1 MGILIKSISSF
12 FQSNNN
18 ADNEWKEVVYP
29 PKQEGILRF
38 SFYLLATFI
47 ILETCLFGKLSS
59 SIPPLYIN
67 FPIIYRS
74 ISFNGLIDII
84 IILLWLVSIYKSVKT
99 YINLTNKDKNDNNA
113 AIRRNLVYLI
123 HSLKLFDEEKYEV
136 EEVDKETGKVRVK
149 TEKRIVRTIRMYFK
163 EDEKKVFV
171 RIAKYGDRF
180 TQMASTLGENLES
193 SLGLN
198 LDVINTTV
206 NHVEY
211 VFLKYKDRR
220 IELASSINNQQKN
233 SDVIQIT
240 GNISYRLS
248 KTPHSLIVGGTGS
261 GKSFFILG
269 KIVSYLSLL
278 PQAELYVIDP
288 KRADLSLLRF
298 LNSLQDRVATESNQ
312 VAKMLRQVVEIMEDR
327 YKTYFN
333 DISAFGKDYTDFG
346 LPPIIVIFD
355 EFSAF
360 LHSVDK
366 KLSKEVLDY
375 IFTIVMKGR
384 QAGVQVEI
392 LMQRP
397 SADDLP
403 TNIRSQ
409 MGFKAGLGA
418 MDKIGYNMIFD
429 TNDIDYKTVTEKG
442 GGYIQIDGLHT
453 TPVYFETP
461 YIDKDFDFIG
471 NITRLMKLQ
480 NKE

>member
-1 MGILIKSISSF
+1 MGGNKIFRKFFNSNRKNTEWNLVQYPPTIACKLFGFIPLRIFLLIVIIFIEITAIIAIADKVRSNIGQILLTIIFFYMIYKTIKCYKSFIKRKEKQKNNNIERVLQYLIKSLKLYDEESF
-12 FQSNNN
+12 
-18 ADNEWKEVVYP
+18 EVVSDGRVRNE
-29 PKQEGILRF
+29 KRVV
-38 SFYLLATFI
+38 
-47 ILETCLFGKLSS
+47 
-59 SIPPLYIN
+59 
-67 FPIIYRS
+67 RS
-74 ISFNGLIDII
+74 IIM
-84 IILLWLVSIYKSVKT
+84 Y
-99 YINLTNKDKNDNNA
+99 YMEDNNK
-113 AIRRNLVYLI
+113 VYI
-123 HSLKLFDEEKYEV
+123 
-136 EEVDKETGKVRVK
+136 
-149 TEKRIVRTIRMYFK
+149 RIVK
-163 EDEKKVFV
+163 N
-171 RIAKYGDRF
+171 GDRF
-180 TQMASTLGENLES
+180 TQIASTLSENLES
-193 SLGLN
+193 ALSYE
-198 LDVINTTV
+198 LDSTDSTV
-206 NHVEY
+206 DYFQY
-211 VFLKYKDRR
+211 VFLRERDRR
-220 IELASSINNQQKN
+220 IKLSSSVNNKENN

-269 KIVSYLSLL
+269 KIVSYLSLM
-278 PQAELYVIDP
+278 PQAELYIIDP
-288 KRADLSLLRF
+288 KKADLSLLRF
-298 LNSLQDRVATESNQ
+298 VDGLQDRVATEANQ
-312 VAKMLRQVVEIMEDR
+312 IAKMLREVVEIMEDR

-346 LPPIIVIFD
+346 LPPIIIIFD

-403 TNIRSQ
+403 TNIRAQ

-429 TNDIDYKTVTEKG
+429 TNDIDYKTITQKG

-453 TPVYFETP
+453 APVYFETP

-471 NITRLMKLQ
+471 EITRLMKLK
-480 NKE
+480 NK